1 MIRILGLGDNV
12 VDRFLDRGRMYPGGQ
27 AMNVAVYASMLGA
40 ESGYLGVFG
49 TDEMAM
55 LNKAVLK
62 ELHVD
67 TSHAV
72 TEKGKMPSHA
82 YVL

>member
-62 ELHVD
+62 
-67 TSHAV
+67 
-72 TEKGKMPSHA
+72 
-82 YVL
+82 